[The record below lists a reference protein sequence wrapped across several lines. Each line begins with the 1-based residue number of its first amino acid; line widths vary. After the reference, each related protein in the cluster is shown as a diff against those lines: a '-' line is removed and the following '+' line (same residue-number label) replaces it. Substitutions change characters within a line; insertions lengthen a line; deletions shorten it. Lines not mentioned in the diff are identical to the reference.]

1 MCLFACSCVCVSSSW
16 YQYNIFE
23 LLKLVQI
30 YLDLVDWLTNIKEQT
45 GQLRCSELGPLA
57 CLLFCCIAL
66 YPPDD
71 WYSWACFIQ
80 NASQGDDDAGYGRV
94 LTNHCLI
101 FSHYFTCCAVLI
113 VLGNDFCFSSHPL
126 LKMPS
131 IFYTVSSL
139 SGLFVAHSFSK
150 HHSYALSPFETY
162 PQGGIFLKLR
172 ICMDTI
178 EALWIYDLTD

>member
-1 MCLFACSCVCVSSSW
+1 MCVCEQQLVPI
-16 YQYNIFE
+16 QYIRASEIGTDLFGSCR
-23 LLKLVQI
+23 LVNKHQR
-30 YLDLVDWLTNIKEQT
+30 VDRPAEMLRT
-45 GQLRCSELGPLA
+45 GPIGMPFIL
-57 CLLFCCIAL
+57 L

-113 VLGNDFCFSSHPL
+113 VLVNDFCFSSHPL

-162 PQGGIFLKLR
+162 P
-172 ICMDTI
+172 
-178 EALWIYDLTD
+178 